1 MNFTNIHIIPEI
13 VDSSRRHS
21 SRTGGLWSEAQ
32 ILQQI
37 RVLAELMDNRFTIP
51 GTNIRVGLDAIIG
64 LIPGIGDL
72 ASAAISGYIVYLAH
86 QLDVPKWLLA
96 RMAMNIAI
104 DMAAGAV
111 PVVGDVMDVAFR
123 ANLKNLQLLESHL
136 KRRNR

>member
-1 MNFTNIHIIPEI
+1 MNFTTIQVTPEI
-13 VDSSRRHS
+13 VDSARRAASRAN
-21 SRTGGLWSEAQ
+21 GVWSEEQ

-37 RVLAELMDNRFTIP
+37 RILADLMDNRFTIP
-51 GTNIRVGLDAIIG
+51 GTNIRVGLDAVIG
-64 LIPGIGDL
+64 LIPGIGDI
-72 ASAAISGYIVYLAH
+72 ASAAISGYIVFLAH

-123 ANLKNLQLLESHL
+123 ANLKNMKLLDTHL
-136 KRRNR
+136 KHRKR